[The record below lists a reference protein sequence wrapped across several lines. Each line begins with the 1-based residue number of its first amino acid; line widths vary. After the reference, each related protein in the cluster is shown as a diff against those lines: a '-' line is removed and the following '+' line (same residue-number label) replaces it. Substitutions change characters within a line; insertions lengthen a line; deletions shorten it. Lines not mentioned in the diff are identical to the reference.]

1 MRKPTLTILFLVAF
15 ISVII
20 LLRDPLRE
28 IVAVSLITAFI
39 VYGLVEQYRLAK
51 RQIEGEFIIRRQKVK
66 VRLGL
71 VLIVILQIL
80 SIIADDTLSFLKF
93 SSTFLII
100 VFIIILKLIV
110 EKYKPMN
117 LAVNGTSLIANYAQ
131 TVTHDLTQLTR
142 MRLLGFSNDL
152 ILTFKSGKT
161 VSINR
166 DEYLHSDIQKLIA
179 ICKETSQE
187 QLEVSDNLI
196 NDGNG

>member
-1 MRKPTLTILFLVAF
+1 
-15 ISVII
+15 
-20 LLRDPLRE
+20 
-28 IVAVSLITAFI
+28 
-39 VYGLVEQYRLAK
+39 
-51 RQIEGEFIIRRQKVK
+51 
-66 VRLGL
+66 
-71 VLIVILQIL
+71 
-80 SIIADDTLSFLKF
+80 
-93 SSTFLII
+93 
-100 VFIIILKLIV
+100 
-110 EKYKPMN
+110 MN

>member
-15 ISVII
+15 VLVII
-20 LLRDPLRE
+20 LLRDPLHE

-51 RQIEGEFIIRRQKVK
+51 RQIEGDFVIRRQKVK
-66 VRLGL
+66 IRLSL
-71 VLIVILQIL
+71 ILIVILQII
-80 SIIADDTLSFLKF
+80 SIIANDSLSFLKF
-93 SSTFLII
+93 SSAFLIV

-110 EKYKPMN
+110 EKYKPII

-131 TVTHDLTQLTR
+131 TVTHDLTELTKLK
-142 MRLLGFSNDL
+142 LLGFSNDL

-166 DEYLHSDIQKLIA
+166 DEYLDSDIQKLIA

-187 QLEVSDNLI
+187 QLEVSDNLKSHI
-196 NDGNG
+196 DN